1 MRRRLKTHR
10 ALSFN
15 LDPHAPLQ
23 EQVYRR
29 VREAIADGRLSAGER
44 LPSTR
49 SLSAQ
54 LNLARGTVDAA
65 FSRLADE
72 GLILSRGAA
81 GTVVTNEGHRLRLKS
96 GKAPVISSGYA
107 PPDDFLWP
115 LRGGLPALDLF
126 PRAIW
131 SSLAVRCARDGEL
144 RKLCYPDPRGL
155 ADLREAIATHLLVSR
170 GVACEPSQIFVTSG
184 YQSALQLVTSLVT
197 RVRDEVWFE
206 DPGYRFARNAL
217 ERAGRRLGLIPV
229 DGEGMDVHFARRTH
243 PSARLAVVTP
253 GHQSPLGVML
263 SPRRRQ
269 ALLTWAH
276 DEDSWIVE
284 DDYDSEFH
292 YRGRKPPALKSMDHR
307 DRVFYAGSFSKTLF
321 PALRLGYFV
330 APARWVAD
338 AAAICEMSGRGLSVH
353 DQTTV
358 AAFLQQGHFSRHL
371 RRMRLRYA
379 ERSKALVS
387 ALNQQFGRA
396 IRIEAPEGG
405 LTLLAT
411 FRGRDPDTDLVAR
424 ARAHG
429 MAPAALSAHAVRHR
443 GDRGLLMG
451 FTNVRSEDAMEVAG
465 RLKSALNLAGSRSRL
480 R

>member
-1 MRRRLKTHR
+1 MRRTPKTHR
-10 ALSFN
+10 ALSFD
-15 LDPHAPLQ
+15 LDPHSSLQ
-23 EQVYRR
+23 EQIYRR
-29 VREAIADGRLSAGER
+29 IREAIADGLLTSGER

-65 FSRLADE
+65 FGRLADE
-72 GLILSRGAA
+72 GLITGKGAA
-81 GTVVTNEGHRLRLKS
+81 GTVVTSDSHRLRLRP
-96 GKAPVISSGYA
+96 GKAPAISPGYS

-126 PRAIW
+126 PRALW
-131 SSLAVRCARDGEL
+131 SSLAARCARRWEPQ
-144 RKLCYPDPRGL
+144 KLCYPDPRGL
-155 ADLREAIATHLLVSR
+155 ADLRDAIASHLLVSR
-170 GVACEPSQIFVTSG
+170 GIACEPAQVFVTSG
-184 YQSALQLVTSLVT
+184 YQSALHVVMSLAT
-197 RVRDEVWFE
+197 RARDEVWFE
-206 DPGYRFARNAL
+206 DPGYRFARSAL
-217 ERAGRRLGLIPV
+217 ERAGRRLALIPV
-229 DGEGMDVHFARRTH
+229 DNEGMDVGFARQRH

-269 ALLTWAH
+269 ELLTWAH
-276 DEDSWIVE
+276 DEDAWILE

-292 YRGRKPPALKSMDHR
+292 YRGRKPPALKSADRR

-338 AAAICEMSGRGLSVH
+338 AAAICELSARGLSVQ
-353 DQTTV
+353 DQGTV
-358 AAFLQQGHFSRHL
+358 TAFLQQGHYARHL

-379 ERSKALVS
+379 ERSKALAS
-387 ALNQQFGRA
+387 AMNQRFGRA
-396 IRIEAPEGG
+396 IRLTAPEGG

-411 FRGRDPDTDLVAR
+411 FPGRDPDTELVAR
-424 ARAHG
+424 ARARG

-443 GDRGLLMG
+443 GDGGVLMG
-451 FTNVRSEDAMEVAG
+451 FTNVRAEDAMEVAG
-465 RLKSALNLAGSRSRL
+465 RLKSALDSIRANHKNR
-480 R
+480 